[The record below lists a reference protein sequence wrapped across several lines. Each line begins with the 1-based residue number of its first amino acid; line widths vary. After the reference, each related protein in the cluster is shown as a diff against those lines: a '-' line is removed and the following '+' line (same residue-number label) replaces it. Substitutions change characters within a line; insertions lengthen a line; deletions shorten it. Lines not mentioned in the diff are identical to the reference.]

1 MNLKKSVYEGS
12 KRIFYLDALRV
23 MAISCVILI
32 HVYANMRIFI
42 LNEYTVP
49 TFNWIITLILGS
61 VPRIGVDLFL
71 ILSGALSLGRVWEIK
86 PFLGKDYRVL

>member
-32 HVYANMRIFI
+32 HFMQIW
-42 LNEYTVP
+42 EY
-49 TFNWIITLILGS
+49 
-61 VPRIGVDLFL
+61 LF
-71 ILSGALSLGRVWEIK
+71 
-86 PFLGKDYRVL
+86 